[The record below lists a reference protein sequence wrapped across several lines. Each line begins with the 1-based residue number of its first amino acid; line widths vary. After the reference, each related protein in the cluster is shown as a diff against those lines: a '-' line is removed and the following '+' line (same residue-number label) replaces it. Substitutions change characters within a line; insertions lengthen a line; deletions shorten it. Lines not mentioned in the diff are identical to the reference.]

1 MTPQKRCRIEFRISP
16 SERDRLLALATEAG
30 MNVSDYLR
38 HIAINGKVPP
48 VTTDVAIR
56 TYWELGKVGT
66 SLTYAIRLMQQN
78 AERGQPVIMP
88 PQLVQDLQSVLQ
100 QIRIEIAGIKR
111 TNEDHACQNH

>member
-1 MTPQKRCRIEFRISP
+1 MTPQKRCRIEFRISS

-38 HIAINGKVPP
+38 DIAINGKVPP
-48 VTTDVAIR
+48 VTTDVAIQ

-66 SLTYAIRLMQQN
+66 SLNHVVRLMQQN
-78 AERGQPVIMP
+78 VDRGQPVVMP

-100 QIRIEIAGIKR
+100 QIRLEIAGIKR
-111 TNEDHACQNH
+111 TQS

>member
-1 MTPQKRCRIEFRISP
+1 MTPQKRHRIEFRVSP

-56 TYWELGKVGT
+56 TYWELGKVGN
-66 SLTYAIRLMQQN
+66 SLNLVVPLMQQ
-78 AERGQPVIMP
+78 ALQKGQTVNMP
-88 PQLVQDLQSVLQ
+88 PQLLQELQTVLQ
-100 QIRIEIAGIKR
+100 QIRLEIAGIKR
-111 TNEDHACQNH
+111 AKS